1 MGLADRTPP
10 TAEEYAAYRERFSN
24 WGRWGAEDRLG
35 TLNHITT
42 DVRRRAAGLVQT
54 GRTVSLALHLNVPA
68 RSSLPTGFN
77 QTMRVGEASSGD
89 QLDINFHGWS
99 ITHLDALC
107 HIFSG
112 PGGALYNGRPSADVT
127 ADGARSGDVAA
138 YAGGLVTRGV
148 LYDVPRFRGVSHV
161 TLDTPVHGWDL
172 QDIAAAEGVQPAPGD
187 AVIVRSGANAFYA
200 ATPDFGIG
208 DIERMPGGHASMLEF
223 LYETDAS
230 VLVWDLLDAGAQPYA
245 GGLPMGGRSV
255 AIPIH
260 EIAIPYMGMPLLDNA
275 DLDALAATCEE
286 LGRWEFMLVVAPLAV
301 VGGTGS
307 PVNPIAIF

>member
-54 GRTVSLALHLNVPA
+54 GRTVSLALHLNVPP
-68 RSSLPTGFN
+68 RSSLPAGFN

-161 TLDTPVHGWDL
+161 TLDTPVT
-172 QDIAAAEGVQPAPGD
+172 I
-187 AVIVRSGANAFYA
+187 FYA
-200 ATPDFGIG
+200 TGMGQVPNFRGLTREEAVQTAKNAGFTKLDFTEAESTLPVGQVFDQNPG
-208 DIERMPGGHASMLEF
+208 AGSNVKRTTTLHLKLAKAAPTAPPTMPTCAAPHRCG
-223 LYETDAS
+223 
-230 VLVWDLLDAGAQPYA
+230 VRRRCC
-245 GGLPMGGRSV
+245 GRRTR
-255 AIPIH
+255 P
-260 EIAIPYMGMPLLDNA
+260 
-275 DLDALAATCEE
+275 
-286 LGRWEFMLVVAPLAV
+286 
-301 VGGTGS
+301 
-307 PVNPIAIF
+307 